1 MIGKVKEYNQT
12 KGYGKI
18 VGEDQQEYF
27 VHFTQ
32 IISEGYML
40 LNIDDQVTFDS
51 INSNKGLQAHNVC
64 KIRL

>member
-40 LNIDDQVTFDS
+40 LNIDDQVSFDS
-51 INSNKGLQAHNVC
+51 VNSNQGLQAHNVY
-64 KIRL
+64 KV

>member
-18 VGEDQQEYF
+18 VGENQQEYF

-40 LNIDDQVTFDS
+40 LNIDDQVSFDS
-51 INSNKGLQAHNVC
+51 VNSNQGLQEHNVY
-64 KIRL
+64 KV

>member
-18 VGEDQQEYF
+18 VGENQQEYF

-40 LNIDDQVTFDS
+40 LNIDDQVSFDS
-51 INSNKGLQAHNVC
+51 VNSNQGLQAHNVY
-64 KIRL
+64 KV